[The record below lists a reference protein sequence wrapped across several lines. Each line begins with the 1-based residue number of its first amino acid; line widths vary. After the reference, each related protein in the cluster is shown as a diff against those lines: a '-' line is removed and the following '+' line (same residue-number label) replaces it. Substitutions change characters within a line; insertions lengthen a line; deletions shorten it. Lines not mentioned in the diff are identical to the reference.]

1 MIDYIQGGVIVLI
14 EAYCFVLFV
23 DSLYESICEKNIY
36 LKLFRLLL
44 LTGCSFVISSCLY
57 NNVLLRLAVLVLV
70 SSLIHKYFNK
80 QSYIKNI
87 VVSAIYIGLIMI
99 IDYISISIYSTIV
112 PNYAEYIEVIQPI
125 IVILSKSILLLVVL
139 FIKRVI
145 DRKNIILLS
154 DADWLKFLF
163 FPIFT
168 VLVIIIIVYNSEAVI
183 NNELELFLWVIACGL
198 VGIDIFVFYYIID
211 ITNKQKII
219 NEKELLN
226 IQANNQILYF
236 ERIKDDIDRQR
247 SLSHEY
253 NNQLECIN
261 TLLSDNNLDE
271 LKNYMSEVTNKVRH
285 DSDYIDTNNAIV
297 NAVIN
302 TKYYEATEKDIT
314 FIFFIN
320 DLSKLTIDSDD
331 LVILLAN
338 SLNNAIEACQN
349 CKDRVIKLKIVLV
362 ENELIIS
369 VSNTYNNVRKK
380 NNEYL
385 TTKSDY
391 QSHGFGIKNMERIVD
406 KNDGII
412 SVKNDEKQFYLSIM
426 IPQ

>member
-1 MIDYIQGGVIVLI
+1 MMLNFVHFYIPLNVHF
-14 EAYCFVLFV
+14 Y
-23 DSLYESICEKNIY
+23 SNIY
-36 LKLFRLLL
+36 
-44 LTGCSFVISSCLY
+44 I
-57 NNVLLRLAVLVLV
+57 
-70 SSLIHKYFNK
+70 
-80 QSYIKNI
+80 
-87 VVSAIYIGLIMI
+87 
-99 IDYISISIYSTIV
+99 
-112 PNYAEYIEVIQPI
+112 
-125 IVILSKSILLLVVL
+125 
-139 FIKRVI
+139 
-145 DRKNIILLS
+145 
-154 DADWLKFLF
+154 
-163 FPIFT
+163 
-168 VLVIIIIVYNSEAVI
+168 
-183 NNELELFLWVIACGL
+183 
-198 VGIDIFVFYYIID
+198 YYIID

-406 KNDGII
+406 RNDGII